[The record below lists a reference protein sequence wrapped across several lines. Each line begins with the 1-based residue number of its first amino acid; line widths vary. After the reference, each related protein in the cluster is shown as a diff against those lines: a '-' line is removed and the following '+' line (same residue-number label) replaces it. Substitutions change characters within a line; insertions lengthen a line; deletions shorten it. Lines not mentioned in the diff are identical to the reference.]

1 MGGLKMKVILLSDV
15 KGSGKKGDLINV
27 SDGYARNCLLPKKL
41 AQEATPQALNEL
53 NNAKKAMQ
61 YKIEEDIK
69 KAKKEAATIDGKS
82 IKIVAKAG
90 NGGRLFGSITAKE
103 IAAEV
108 EKNYKIQ
115 IDKKKISLKSEI
127 KNLGAYEFDVKLYNG
142 VKAKMTVMVVEE

>member
-1 MGGLKMKVILLSDV
+1 MKVILLSDV

-41 AQEATPQALNEL
+41 AKEATQQALNEL

-61 YKIEEDIK
+61 YKVEEEIK
-69 KAKKEAATIDGKS
+69 KAKEEASVINRKS

-103 IAAEV
+103 IATEI
-108 EKNYKIQ
+108 EKNYKISV
-115 IDKKKISLKSEI
+115 DKRKISLKNEI
-127 KNLGAYEFDVKLYNG
+127 KSLGAYEVDVKLYNG
-142 VKAKMTVMVVEE
+142 INAKMTVMVTEERA